1 MLPLFTSLE
10 SNCGVICSPLQ
21 KNPPKKNSWPLHNY
35 FSAKHDVVLFLN
47 IYCINILLLFSLE
60 VNLVN
65 TDNSFGQ

>member
-1 MLPLFTSLE
+1 LFAVAKE
-10 SNCGVICSPLQ
+10 PA
-21 KNPPKKNSWPLHNY
+21 KKNSWPLHNY

-65 TDNSFGQ
+65 TDNSSGQ